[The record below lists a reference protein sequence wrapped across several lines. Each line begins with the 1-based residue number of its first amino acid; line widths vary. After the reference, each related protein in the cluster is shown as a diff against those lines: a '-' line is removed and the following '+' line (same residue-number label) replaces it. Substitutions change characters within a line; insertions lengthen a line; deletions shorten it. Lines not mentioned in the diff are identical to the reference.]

1 MIEGIDHVNLVVRDL
16 ATMASFYC
24 EALGCRVTKEVTIS
38 GEWIAAV
45 VGLEDVVAD
54 VVYLDFL
61 VGPRI
66 ELIHFRTPEGIRPDA
81 LSVANTFGIRHVA
94 FRVTDID
101 AVVDRLLQSGVKL
114 RSKIAA
120 VPQTQVSYAGNASK
134 RLVYFDDP
142 EGNLLELCEYR

>member
-16 ATMASFYC
+16 AAMTSFYC
-24 EALGCRVTKEVTIS
+24 EALGCRVTKQATIS

-45 VGLEDVVAD
+45 VGLADVLAD
-54 VVYLDFL
+54 VVYLDFPS
-61 VGPRI
+61 GPRI
-66 ELIHFRTPEGIRPDA
+66 ELIRYCKPQGVHVEG
-81 LSVANTFGIRHVA
+81 LSAANTPGIRHIA

-101 AVVDRLLQSGVKL
+101 VAVHRLREAGVTL
-114 RSKIAA
+114 RSDVAH
-120 VPQTQVSYAGNASK
+120 VPQTQVSYAGNARK